1 MEILFPYSFLGFD
14 SGIYLVAAIIGFVL
28 AYYAFR
34 THELTSNK
42 SHFYLYLGFAI
53 LSMGL
58 LILSMT
64 SFYTF
69 INYKVLCQ
77 TPQACYTA
85 VFDSTL
91 DMRDF
96 GYWIYYVSSV
106 VAYCLFAL
114 MYLPKFR
121 EKTPAF
127 CAFSFCALFW
137 WAVMPYFH
145 LLSFFIISYVIFR
158 TLISY
163 IESRKT
169 NSLLVFMAFLFM
181 GIFHI
186 LLLLTPYG
194 KILYV
199 AAHFILLIGFLALL
213 AVLLR
218 INRKRSLFR

>member
-1 MEILFPYSFLGFD
+1 MDILFPYSFLGFD
-14 SGIYLVAAIIGFVL
+14 SGIYLVSAVIGFIL

-69 INYKVLCQ
+69 INYKVLCS
-77 TPQACYTA
+77 TPEACYSA

-96 GYWIYYVSSV
+96 GYWLYYISSV
-106 VAYCLFAL
+106 AAYCIFAL
-114 MYLPKFR
+114 MYIPKFK
-121 EKTPAF
+121 EKLPTF
-127 CAFSFCALFW
+127 GIILVW
-137 WAVMPYFH
+137 WVAMPYFH

-158 TLISY
+158 SMLNYIS
-163 IESRKT
+163 SRKT
-169 NSLLVFMAFLFM
+169 NSLLIFITFLFM

-186 LLLLTPYG
+186 TLLLTPYG
-194 KILYV
+194 KVLYV
-199 AAHFILLIGFLALL
+199 IAHFILLIGFISLL
-213 AVLLR
+213 AVLVR
-218 INRKRSLFR
+218 INRKRGLFS

>member
-1 MEILFPYSFLGFD
+1 MDIWFPYSFLGFD
-14 SGIYLVAAIIGFVL
+14 SGIYLIAAIIGFVL

-34 THELTSNK
+34 THQMTSNK
-42 SHFYLYLGFAI
+42 PHFYLYMGFAI

-69 INYKVLCQ
+69 INYKVLCG
-77 TPQACYTA
+77 TPEACYKV

-96 GYWIYYVSSV
+96 GYWIYYVASV

-114 MYLPKFR
+114 MYFPKFK
-121 EKTPAF
+121 EKLPV
-127 CAFSFCALFW
+127 FSILIW
-137 WAVMPYFH
+137 WAAMPYFH

-158 TLISY
+158 TLVSY
-163 IESRKT
+163 VESRKT
-169 NSLLVFMAFLFM
+169 NSLLIFITFLFM

-194 KILYV
+194 KVLYV
-199 AAHFILLIGFLALL
+199 AAHFILLIGFIALL
-213 AVLLR
+213 AVLVR
-218 INRKRSLFR
+218 INRKRSPWS

>member
-1 MEILFPYSFLGFD
+1 MDIWFPYSFLGFD
-14 SGIYLVAAIIGFVL
+14 SGIYLVAAVIGFIL

-34 THELTSNK
+34 MHEMTSNK
-42 SHFYLYLGFAI
+42 SHFYLYLGFTVLGMAF
-53 LSMGL
+53 

-69 INYKVLCQ
+69 VNYKVLCD
-77 TPQACYTA
+77 TPENCYLA

-96 GYWIYYVSSV
+96 GYWIYFIASL

-114 MYLPKFR
+114 MYIPRLK
-121 EKTPAF
+121 EKVPAF
-127 CAFSFCALFW
+127 CVLFW
-137 WAVMPYFH
+137 WAVFPYFH

-158 TLISY
+158 SLVNYLT
-163 IESRKT
+163 SRKA
-169 NSLLVFMAFLFM
+169 NSFLVFLTFLFM
-181 GIFHI
+181 GIFHL

-213 AVLLR
+213 AVLVR
-218 INRKRSLFR
+218 VERKRHPFG

>member
-1 MEILFPYSFLGFD
+1 MEIWFPYSFLGFD
-14 SGIYLVAAIIGFVL
+14 SGIYLIAAIIGFVL

-34 THELTSNK
+34 THELTSDR
-42 SHFYLYLGFAI
+42 SHFYLYMGFAI

-69 INYKVLCQ
+69 INYKVLCA
-77 TPQACYTA
+77 TPQTCYTA
-85 VFDSTL
+85 VFDSAL

-96 GYWIYYVSSV
+96 GYWIYYVASL

-114 MYLPKFR
+114 MYLPKFK
-121 EKTPAF
+121 EKVPAF
-127 CAFSFCALFW
+127 SILIW
-137 WAVMPYFH
+137 WVAMPYFH

-158 TLISY
+158 SLVSY
-163 IESRKT
+163 ISSRKT
-169 NSLLVFMAFLFM
+169 NSLLVSLAFLFM

-194 KILYV
+194 KLLYV
-199 AAHFILLIGFLALL
+199 AAHFILLIGFISLL
-213 AVLLR
+213 AVLVR
-218 INRKRSLFR
+218 VNKKKRSPWG

>member
-1 MEILFPYSFLGFD
+1 MDIWFPYSFLGFD
-14 SGIYLVAAIIGFVL
+14 SVIYLIAAIIGFIV

-42 SHFYLYLGFAI
+42 SHLCLYMGFAI
-53 LSMGL
+53 LSMGF

-69 INYKVLCQ
+69 INYKVLCA
-77 TPQACYTA
+77 TPQTCYTA
-85 VFDSTL
+85 VFDASM

-114 MYLPKFR
+114 MYLPRLK
-121 EKTPAF
+121 EKVPA
-127 CAFSFCALFW
+127 FCALFW
-137 WAVMPYFH
+137 WAVSPYFH

-158 TLISY
+158 SLTGY
-163 IESRKT
+163 AGSRKL
-169 NSLLVFMAFLFM
+169 NSFLVFLAFLFM
-181 GIFHI
+181 GVFHI

-199 AAHFILLIGFLALL
+199 AAHFILLIGFTALL
-213 AVLLR
+213 AVLVR
-218 INRKRSLFR
+218 VSRKRGFFR

>member
-34 THELTSNK
+34 THQMTSNK

-69 INYKVLCQ
+69 INYKVLCA
-77 TPQACYTA
+77 TPENCYTA

-96 GYWIYYVSSV
+96 GYWIYYVSSM

-114 MYLPKFR
+114 MYLPKFK
-121 EKTPAF
+121 EKAPT
-127 CAFSFCALFW
+127 FSIILVW

-158 TLISY
+158 TLVSY

-169 NSLLVFMAFLFM
+169 NSLLVFIAFLFM

-199 AAHFILLIGFLALL
+199 AAHFILLIGFLSLL

-218 INRKRSLFR
+218 VNRKRSLWG

>member
-1 MEILFPYSFLGFD
+1 MDIWFPYSFLGFD
-14 SGIYLVAAIIGFVL
+14 SCIYLVAAVIGFIL

-42 SHFYLYLGFAI
+42 PHFYLYLGFAI

-69 INYKVLCQ
+69 VNYKVLCD
-77 TPQACYTA
+77 TPENCYRI
-85 VFDSTL
+85 VFDSTF
-91 DMRDF
+91 DIRDF
-96 GYWIYYVSSV
+96 GYWIYFIASL

-114 MYLPKFR
+114 MYIPKLR
-121 EKTPAF
+121 EKVPVF
-127 CAFSFCALFW
+127 CAILW
-137 WAVMPYFH
+137 WAAFPYFH

-158 TLISY
+158 SMVNYLKG
-163 IESRKT
+163 RKA
-169 NSLLVFMAFLFM
+169 NAFLVFLTFLFM
-181 GIFHI
+181 GIFHL

-194 KILYV
+194 KLLYV

-218 INRKRSLFR
+218 VIRKRKLV

>member
-1 MEILFPYSFLGFD
+1 MDIWFPYSFLGFD
-14 SGIYLVAAIIGFVL
+14 SGIYLAAAIIGFVL

-34 THELTSNK
+34 THEITSNK
-42 SHFYLYLGFAI
+42 SHFYLYTGFAI

-69 INYKVLCQ
+69 INYKVLCT
-77 TPQACYTA
+77 TPEACYTA

-96 GYWIYYVSSV
+96 GYWLYFISSL
-106 VAYCLFAL
+106 VAYSLFAI
-114 MYLPKFR
+114 MYLPRLKQR
-121 EKTPAF
+121 VPAF
-127 CAFSFCALFW
+127 CALLW
-137 WAVMPYFH
+137 WAVFPYFH

-158 TLISY
+158 SLANY
-163 IESRKT
+163 ARSRDT
-169 NSLLVFMAFLFM
+169 NSLLVFLAFLFM
-181 GIFHI
+181 GVFHI

-199 AAHFILLIGFLALL
+199 SAHFILLIGFISLL
-213 AVLLR
+213 AVLVR
-218 INRKRSLFR
+218 INRKKGIFGRG